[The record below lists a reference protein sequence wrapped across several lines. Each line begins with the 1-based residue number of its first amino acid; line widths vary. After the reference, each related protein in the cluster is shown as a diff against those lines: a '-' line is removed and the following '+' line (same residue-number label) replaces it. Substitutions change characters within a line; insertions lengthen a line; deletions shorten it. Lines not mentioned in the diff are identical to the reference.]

1 MNEEIKEEI
10 SYNCKFI
17 KDMNDNNTEIVT
29 INYKTLM
36 AILDKYN
43 NEFNKLKCERTDC
56 AGRIGNS
63 KEFEELE
70 KFKKA
75 WEELKTKHQKVN
87 QEEIETF
94 SKMLNSCLAEVTLN
108 LMQEIEKKNGI
119 EGDK

>member
-1 MNEEIKEEI
+1 MTEEIKEEVG
-10 SYNCKFI
+10 YNCKFI
-17 KDMNDNNTEIVT
+17 KDMNDNNTEIVM

-43 NEFNKLKCERTDC
+43 NESYIKINNEKECYCVERYNTE
-56 AGRIGNS
+56 
-63 KEFEELE
+63 KEYE
-70 KFKKA
+70 KYKKA

-94 SKMLNSCLAEVTLN
+94 GKMLNSCLAEVTLN

-119 EGDK
+119 GDK